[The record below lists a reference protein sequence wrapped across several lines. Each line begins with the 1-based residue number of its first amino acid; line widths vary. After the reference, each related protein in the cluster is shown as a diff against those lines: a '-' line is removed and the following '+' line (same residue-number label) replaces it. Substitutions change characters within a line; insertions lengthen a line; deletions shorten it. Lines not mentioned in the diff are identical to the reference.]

1 MSLAAYTSKTNN
13 MHNKSMTTK
22 ILESYFY
29 RFFLPNFPYYGYFNW
44 NLTKKYSFS
53 VCKAIFLITHDALE
67 GWQNSNQVVF
77 SFIEDYLEGK
87 WAALANFKAN
97 VWCFWY

>member
-1 MSLAAYTSKTNN
+1 MSLAAYTRKTNN
-13 MHNKSMTTK
+13 MHNKSMTSTVITPFCITIRKK
-22 ILESYFY
+22 ILESSFY
-29 RFFLPNFPYYGYFNW
+29 CFFLPKFPYYDYFNW

-53 VCKAIFLITHDALE
+53 VWKAIFLITHDALE

-87 WAALANFKAN
+87 
-97 VWCFWY
+97 